1 MKQNNFYWSY
11 TSSNGDCLFNNIPD
25 ELNNIDVHFDLNKI
39 SMISSNLLNFKYFY
53 NKLGEGYLLII
64 SLNDKHLKSRKSF
77 EELIIVVTQV
87 CNNLIN
93 RKQSLQKENENF
105 ISHFIHNLTSLNT
118 YNIQELFSLIPQ
130 DKLSN
135 NINDQ
140 KETVK
145 NIILSKPNVTSDT
158 LLKLIKYNL
167 AMKVEFSV
175 FSKTNSS
182 NSSVQKIETDLR
194 TFILQVLQIF
204 IDDFDKKQI
213 TVSIEANSSRLFFD
227 TELLFV
233 SLFYI
238 LDNSTK
244 YCIGNSSL
252 KIIFK
257 EHGDYLDVIFDMI
270 STKIEENE
278 LGKIFDNNFR
288 CDMAKKLTSNGEGI
302 GMYRIKKTLNLNNI
316 DIAIKP
322 NVSELIKIKN
332 GISYHHNQILLKFN
346 KKRIL

>member
-11 TSSNGDCLFNNIPD
+11 TSSSGDCLFSNIPD
-25 ELNNIDVHFDLNKI
+25 ELNNIDDRFELNKI
-39 SMISSNLLNFKYFY
+39 STISINVLNFRCFY

-87 CNNLIN
+87 CNDLIN

-145 NIILSKPNVTSDT
+145 NIILSKPNVTSET

-194 TFILQVLQIF
+194 SFILQVLQIF
-204 IDDFDKKQI
+204 IDDFDKRQI

-257 EHGDYLDVIFDMI
+257 EDGDYLDVIFDMI

-278 LGKIFDNNFR
+278 LNKIFDNNFR

-316 DIAIKP
+316 DISIKP
-322 NVSELIKIKN
+322 NVSDLIKTKN